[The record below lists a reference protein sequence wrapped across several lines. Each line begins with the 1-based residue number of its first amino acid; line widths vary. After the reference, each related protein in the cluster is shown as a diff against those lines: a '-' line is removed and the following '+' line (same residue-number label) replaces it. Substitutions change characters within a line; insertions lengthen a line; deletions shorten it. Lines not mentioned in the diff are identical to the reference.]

1 MKRLSLA
8 LGAVALAV
16 ACAQSAKAD
25 TFSFSFT
32 GFDFGGSGTF
42 TATETGKIGNSSVYD
57 VTGVSGSVSQL
68 FWGLPVST
76 SNIVSLLPAGSFD
89 GNDNELFDPGLLF
102 GLYNFDQGGV
112 SFLLA
117 NGFQVNL
124 GDSGFLTVADEKKGK
139 DDDAELA
146 SFEIKKI
153 SSTSPVPEPGTL
165 ALLGTGILGAA
176 GAIRRRVMA

>member
-32 GFDFGGSGTF
+32 GFDFQGSGTF
-42 TATETGKIGNSSVYD
+42 TATESGNIGSSLVYD
-57 VTGVSGSVSQL
+57 ITDVSGSVTQL
-68 FWGLPVST
+68 LLGFIPTST
-76 SNIVSLLPAGSFD
+76 SNITGLLAVNSFD
-89 GNDNELFDPGLLF
+89 NNDNKLFDPGLVGGLF
-102 GLYNFDQGGV
+102 NFDDGGV

-117 NGFQVNL
+117 NGTEVNL
-124 GDSGFLTVADEKKGK
+124 GDSGLFTVADEKKGK
-139 DDDAELA
+139 NETSELA
-146 SFEIKKI
+146 SIDIEKI
-153 SSTSPVPEPGTL
+153 SSSPVPEPGTL

-176 GAIRRRVMA
+176 GAIRRRLMA